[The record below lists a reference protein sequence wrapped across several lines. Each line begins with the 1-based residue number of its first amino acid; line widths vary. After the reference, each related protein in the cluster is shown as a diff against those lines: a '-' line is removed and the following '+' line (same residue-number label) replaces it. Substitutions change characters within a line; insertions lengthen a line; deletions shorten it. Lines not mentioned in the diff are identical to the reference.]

1 MITLT
6 IDDLAAVL
14 HKSKKTIY
22 EDIRRNPASIPPRV
36 IIPGSS
42 RLLWRKETVDK
53 WLEEHEEKPV
63 GRKRKAA

>member
-6 IDDLAAVL
+6 IDDLAEVL
-14 HKSKKTIY
+14 KRSKKSIY
-22 EDIRRNPASIPPRV
+22 SDVTRNPASLPPRV

-53 WLEEHEEKPV
+53 WLEEHEAKPV